1 MWLDACVCARGEEYR
16 LRFSPGDIRY
26 RTIFFG
32 QLCLRRE
39 RQGERNRE
47 GEGCLLPKNLPNV
60 SNGLRVHAILFSQCS
75 AARAHELGI
84 LRALRVNVLRLH
96 HHNTERKQLI
106 SRIFVMFPYLNVFL
120 HHASTLTTMGKYQYM
135 HKYINAV
142 SASPSCPRIFSLFLC
157 PTTPGRSIL
166 NAR

>member
-1 MWLDACVCARGEEYR
+1 
-16 LRFSPGDIRY
+16 
-26 RTIFFG
+26 
-32 QLCLRRE
+32 
-39 RQGERNRE
+39 
-47 GEGCLLPKNLPNV
+47 
-60 SNGLRVHAILFSQCS
+60 
-75 AARAHELGI
+75 